1 MTKVKRTNETE
12 LKEIENNGYTVLYAV
27 MRLNENVSVLN
38 PFSGKD
44 ESIKLA
50 NCAGYIPVFDNIEQ
64 ATESSQNGKYQIFA
78 IQA

>member
-1 MTKVKRTNETE
+1 MTEVQKTNQAEI
-12 LKEIENNGYTVLYAV
+12 KEIENNGYTVLYAV
-27 MRLNENVSVLN
+27 MRLNTNVSIQN
-38 PFSGKD
+38 PFTQED

-64 ATESSQNGKYQIFA
+64 AEKSADNGKYKIFA